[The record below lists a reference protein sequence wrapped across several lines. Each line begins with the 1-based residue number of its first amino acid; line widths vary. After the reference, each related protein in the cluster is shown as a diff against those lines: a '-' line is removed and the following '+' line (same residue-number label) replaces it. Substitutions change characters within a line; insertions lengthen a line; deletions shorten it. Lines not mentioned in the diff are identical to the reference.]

1 MCNLCEQTKRQMKR
15 KKRYNKKSGS
25 IGAVQT
31 ATIIQQTAGVG
42 GAATAAST
50 DAIFQRIEFLKDQ
63 PIKVNAAKGLL
74 GWILANNPIDSEAL
88 ANPNLQEFGKG
99 MMYYAWGQMAN
110 YALKLE
116 GYVTQGIK
124 GIETPEAMP
133 APSPASPDFI
143 GADYYE
149 MLAAEMEGSE
159 NAELAGTTAP
169 TEPAAVQNKLML

>member
-15 KKRYNKKSGS
+15 KKRYNKKNS

-31 ATIIQQTAGVG
+31 AKMITQLAGVG

-50 DAIFQRIEFLKDQ
+50 DAIWTKIEFLKDE
-63 PIKVNAAKGLL
+63 PIKVAAAKGLI
-74 GWILANNPIDSEAL
+74 GWILSNNPMENAAL
-88 ANPNLQEFGKG
+88 ENENLQEFGAG
-99 MMYYAWGQMAN
+99 MMYYSWGQMVN

-116 GYVTQGIK
+116 SYVNK
-124 GIETPEAMP
+124 SVSGIETPEEMP
-133 APSPASPDFI
+133 EPSPNFI

-149 MLAAEMEGSE
+149 MLAAEMESGE

-169 TEPAAVQNKLML
+169 TATTQNKLML

>member
-15 KKRYNKKSGS
+15 KKRYNKKNS

-31 ATIIQQTAGVG
+31 DKMITQLAGVG

-74 GWILANNPIDSEAL
+74 GWILANNPIDSDAL
-88 ANPNLQEFGKG
+88 TNPNLQEFGKG

-110 YALKLE
+110 YSLKLE
-116 GYVTQGIK
+116 GYVTQSVA
-124 GIETPEAMP
+124 GIETPEEMP
-133 APSPASPDFI
+133 EPSPNFI

-149 MLAAEMEGSE
+149 MLAAEMESGE

>member
-1 MCNLCEQTKRQMKR
+1 MCNLCEQTKRQMKG
-15 KKRYNKKSGS
+15 KKRYNKKNS

-31 ATIIQQTAGVG
+31 AKMITQLAGVG

-74 GWILANNPIDSEAL
+74 GWILANNPIDSDAL
-88 ANPNLQEFGKG
+88 MNPNLQEFGKG

-110 YALKLE
+110 YSLKLE
-116 GYVTQGIK
+116 GYVTQSVA
-124 GIETPEAMP
+124 GIETPEETP
-133 APSPASPDFI
+133 APSPTASPNFI

-149 MLAAEMEGSE
+149 ILAAEIESGE
-159 NAELAGTTAP
+159 NAELSGTTAP